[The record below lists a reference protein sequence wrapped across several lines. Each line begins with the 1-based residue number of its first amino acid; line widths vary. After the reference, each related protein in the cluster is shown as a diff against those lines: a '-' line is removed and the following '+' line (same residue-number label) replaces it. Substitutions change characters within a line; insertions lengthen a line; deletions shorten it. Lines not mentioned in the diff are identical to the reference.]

1 MPFTQW
7 MDKQNLVYPIKV
19 FHNIDEPWKHYAK
32 WRKSQRLY
40 SAGFIY
46 IRCTD

>member
-1 MPFTQW
+1 MPFTQG

-40 SAGFIY
+40 IAGFIY